1 MDFLADTSYKQSQAE
16 VIGSLTAA
24 PVATGSQLVGYSG
37 FSNEAFIR
45 EPYSA
50 DLDFGTGEWCA
61 SAWVNIPTSLPSFPS
76 LSTEYAT
83 RWTSFTPVLYGSNTS
98 SFDPGTGTWTVNYV
112 NESRAFVAYVSAY
125 DTGFLYTSVVGKR
138 IRLTVEAKKDGPY
151 GPRINYGGIYQ
162 LTDTWTTYTIEL
174 TSTSDGSYFY
184 VDNMVSGSSIY
195 LRNMSVRE
203 IGALNLLDRGQSSG
217 SRISCHLTPI
227 GYLAT
232 TAYDGTITRTAT
244 TTSAYNTGTWLKVD
258 TYYKTD
264 GSLSI
269 AVNGQQVATTG
280 AQTPLLT
287 LNNSNAVLTIGNNY
301 SLNAPFPG
309 SIALLKL
316 SATVPTTEQLQW
328 MYEQEKQM
336 FQSGVQI
343 TLPNTENILDLT
355 YDDVTRRVIVVSTS
369 TESYWSGLVRVAAAP
384 ASTSSA
390 YTRVAASSGI
400 RLVAQSTTDSGV
412 YISRATSGL
421 NSQLNSRAVPA
432 ANRSALLT
440 SYDYVGGVTAI
451 STSGST
457 VLTSVTGLSVPAA
470 VNLAGTRITGT
481 GIVTGTT
488 ITSVVG
494 NAIYLST
501 ATTVSTSSVQV
512 SFVDFPLPIGYET
525 RAVLVA
531 GTAKQEGASATWTR
545 SYDGFRESVT
555 FGTAPGYNVW
565 VQIQAVKSS
574 S

>member
-16 VIGSLTAA
+16 VIGSLTASA
-24 PVATGSQLVGYSG
+24 VATGSQLVGYSG

-45 EPYSA
+45 EPAST
-50 DLDFGTGEWCA
+50 DLDFGTGEWSA
-61 SAWVNIPTSLPSFPS
+61 SAWMNIPANLSLDAFPASTTNLFVSPIGTNIYWVDNGDGSFTCSNGVGSQLQKTGLSSDITGMVITFSVIQGSVNIING
-76 LSTEYAT
+76 
-83 RWTSFTPVLYGSNTS
+83 VGSYV
-98 SFDPGTGTWTVNYV
+98 TGNLG
-112 NESRAFVAYVSAY
+112 A
-125 DTGFLYTSVVGKR
+125 G
-138 IRLTVEAKKDGPY
+138 
-151 GPRINYGGIYQ
+151 
-162 LTDTWTTYTIEL
+162 TYTIRFNQAGGYVGIRAATVPAIVANITINEL
-174 TSTSDGSYFY
+174 TQLTLSHRAANSGASLFLGIKPQSFITSQIF
-184 VDNMVSGSSIY
+184 
-195 LRNMSVRE
+195 
-203 IGALNLLDRGQSSG
+203 
-217 SRISCHLTPI
+217 
-227 GYLAT
+227 
-232 TAYDGTITRTAT
+232 DGTTLRIVTSTA
-244 TTSAYNTGTWLKVD
+244 AYNTGTWLKVD

-301 SLNAPFPG
+301 SLTAPFPG

-355 YDDVTRRVIVVSTS
+355 YDDGTLRVIAVSTS

-400 RLVAQSTTDSGV
+400 RLVAQSTTDPGV

-432 ANRSALLT
+432 ATRSALLT

-545 SYDGFRESVT
+545 LYDGFRESVT